1 LRVNPLSQKG
11 HRVKLEEYEVMFRV
25 EDTLWWYRGMRAITR
40 AVIERYYPRGAG
52 LKILDAGCGTGAA
65 MSYLAD
71 YGAVTG
77 LDFVP
82 LAVRLARRRAH
93 RRLACGSVLEPPFA
107 SASFDLVTSLDVLP
121 MLDARLRL
129 DVVALIEMARLLKP
143 GGRLLVRA
151 AAYDWLRGAHD
162 RLWDV
167 QHRYALREMRA
178 KLEQAGL
185 TVEHGT
191 YANMWLFPVAA
202 LKRLSEPLFPNQEQS
217 DIALSAGPLN
227 GMLAAIL
234 ASEASLAAR
243 GQLPFGL
250 SLIAVARKS

>member
-1 LRVNPLSQKG
+1 MRVNLS
-11 HRVKLEEYEVMFRV
+11 EYETMFRV
-25 EDTLWWYRGMRAITR
+25 EETLWWYRGMQAITR
-40 AVIERYYPRGAG
+40 AVIERNYARGAG

-93 RRLACGSVLEPPFA
+93 RRLACGSVLELPFA
-107 SASFDLVTSLDVLP
+107 SESFDLVTSFDVLP
-121 MLDARLRL
+121 MLEAHTRL

-167 QHRYALREMRA
+167 QHRYTLAEMCAR
-178 KLEQAGL
+178 LEQAGL

-202 LKRLSEPLFPNQEQS
+202 LKRLSEPLLPNQEQS
-217 DIALSAGPLN
+217 DLALSVGPLN

-234 ASEASLAAR
+234 ASEALLAAR
-243 GQLPFGL
+243 GRLPFGL
-250 SLIAVARKS
+250 SLIVVARKS

>member
-1 LRVNPLSQKG
+1 M
-11 HRVKLEEYEVMFRV
+11 KLTEYETMFRV
-25 EDTLWWYRGMRAITR
+25 EDTLWWYRGMQAITR
-40 AVIERYYPRGAG
+40 ALIERTYPRGAG

-93 RRLACGSVLEPPFA
+93 TRLACGSVLELPFA
-107 SASFDLVTSLDVLP
+107 SESFDLVTSLDVLP
-121 MLDARLRL
+121 MLDARTRR
-129 DVVALIEMARLLKP
+129 DVVALTEIARLLKV
-143 GGRLLVRA
+143 GGRLLVRV

-167 QHRYALREMRA
+167 QHRYGLAEMRA

-185 TVEHGT
+185 TVEHST
-191 YANMWLFPVAA
+191 YANMWLFPIAA
-202 LKRLSEPLFPNQEQS
+202 LKRLSEPLFPEQEQS
-217 DIALSAGPLN
+217 DISLSAGPFN
-227 GMLAAIL
+227 GVLAAIL
-234 ASEASLAAR
+234 ASEAPLAAR
-243 GQLPFGL
+243 RSLPFGL
-250 SLIAVARKS
+250 SLILIARKS